1 MVEAVDNLYPQH
13 LLSLAAWSSIAIII
27 ARADAGT
34 LFSHDPYITGF
45 CLTLGG

>member
-13 LLSLAAWSSIAIII
+13 LQSLAARSSIAIII

-34 LFSHDPYITGF
+34 WFPHDVHITGF

>member
-1 MVEAVDNLYPQH
+1 MAEAVDNLYPQQ
-13 LLSLAAWSSIAIII
+13 LLSLAARSSIAII

-34 LFSHDPYITGF
+34 LFSHHVHITGF